1 MQTKRS
7 KGYVPYLYTW
17 TKHESITAYFNKK
30 KGGGA
35 YIIAT
40 KVTLNF
46 KNVSK
51 EYTKQRQ
58 TTQKDKIKEESIF

>member
-17 TKHESITAYFNKK
+17 TMHESITAYFNKK

-51 EYTKQRQ
+51 E
-58 TTQKDKIKEESIF
+58 